1 MNKSINIQLKYLLLL
16 IATILVLLYLQFS
29 TPDKKDTKTI
39 ETKEKVTVKEKTDS
53 AIIGA
58 KNGVKITVKVD
69 EKGAIVS
76 TKKQEKRIEKQ
87 EPTTTTNQEPIA
99 NTQKPT
105 EAYQFKDTIKLK
117 NGIIYTDIIST
128 GKQLLSQKYQLKTF
142 DSIIERTTTITETK
156 YKVENVWFLNYEPML
171 ILLPTP
177 QIAGHQISVDYTIKN
192 KFRFGIGAGYLSQGQ
207 FYSTFKIG
215 IRL

>member
-16 IATILVLLYLQFS
+16 IATILVLLYLHFS

-58 KNGVKITVKVD
+58 KNGVKISVKVD
-69 EKGAIVS
+69 EKGNVVN
-76 TKKQEKRIEKQ
+76 QQ
-87 EPTTTTNQEPIA
+87 PTTNKQQPIVEKEPSNNNQEPK
-99 NTQKPT
+99 TV
-105 EAYQFKDTIKLK
+105 EAYQFNDTIRLK

-128 GKQLLSQKYQLKTF
+128 GKLLSQKYQLKTF
-142 DSIIERTTTITETK
+142 DSIIERTTTIKETK

-215 IRL
+215 IQL

>member
-1 MNKSINIQLKYLLLL
+1 MNKSINIQLKYFLLL

-29 TPDKKDTKTI
+29 TPGKKDTKTI

-76 TKKQEKRIEKQ
+76 TKKQEKRIEKP
-87 EPTTTTNQEPIA
+87 EPTTTTENQEPTI
-99 NTQKPT
+99 

-156 YKVENVWFLNYEPML
+156 YKVENVWFLNYEPTL